1 MSEQRQDHDHVF
13 EVAKSREAEGLIVYL
28 KSSHGGWTFRIVPV
42 RDPGQPRFWCL
53 RVEPCAQAS
62 AIAPTSSI
70 APYYTGAGM
79 SRDVLMQTLESIKT
93 ETSAWLGEA
102 HQRSF
107 RRWLLA
113 VSAKPLPVEFEPRVA
128 PGAKRSMESPP
139 KAPPVLAPPV
149 KTARE
154 GEHTPAS

>member
-13 EVAKSREAEGLIVYL
+13 EVAKTREAEGLNVYL
-28 KSSHGGWTFRIVPV
+28 KSSLGGWTFRIVPV
-42 RDPGQPRFWCL
+42 RDPSQPRFWCL

-102 HQRSF
+102 HQWSF

-128 PGAKRSMESPP
+128 SSAKRSPESPTKVRP
-139 KAPPVLAPPV
+139 TIATPV
-149 KTARE
+149 KAAHE
-154 GEHTPAS
+154 GERSPAS

>member
-79 SRDVLMQTLESIKT
+79 SRDVLMQTLDAIKT
-93 ETSAWLGEA
+93 ETAAWLGEA
-102 HQRSF
+102 HQRAF

-128 PGAKRSMESPP
+128 PGAKRSAERPSTVPS
-139 KAPPVLAPPV
+139 VLATSAEV
-149 KTARE
+149 ARE
-154 GEHTPAS
+154 PAS